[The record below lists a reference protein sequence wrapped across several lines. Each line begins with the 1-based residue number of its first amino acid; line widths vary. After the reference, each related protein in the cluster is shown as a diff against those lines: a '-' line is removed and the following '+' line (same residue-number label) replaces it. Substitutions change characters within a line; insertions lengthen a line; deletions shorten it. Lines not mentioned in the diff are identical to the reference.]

1 MKSGRCCKKLDVQ
14 KALTKSPNWKCEH
27 CRIQVYDAKKSQKGV
42 STPSGAAQIDHI
54 FPKSKGYPGIASNG
68 QVLCSTCNR
77 SKSDKLTYHD
87 LNTYYK
93 NK

>member
-1 MKSGRCCKKLDVQ
+1 MTQKVKKEVKQDNRN
-14 KALTKSPNWKCEH
+14 KNGGIMKCEH
-27 CRIQVYDAKKSQKGV
+27 CRKQVYDAKKSQKGV
-42 STPSGAAQIDHI
+42 STPSNSAQIDHI
-54 FPKSKGYPGIASNG
+54 LPKSQGYPGIASNG